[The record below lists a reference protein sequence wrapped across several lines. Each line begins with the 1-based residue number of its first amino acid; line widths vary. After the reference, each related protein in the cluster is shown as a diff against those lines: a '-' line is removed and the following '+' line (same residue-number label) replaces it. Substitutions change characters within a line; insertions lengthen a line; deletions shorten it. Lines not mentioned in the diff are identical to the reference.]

1 MLPLSFSS
9 EENYGF
15 WLTQILRPYPII
27 HQARLLY
34 ILTGPTDQT
43 GNIYTCLHIHNGVLN
58 FIVNL
63 LSIGFVCWYCTCG
76 CIDSVMG
83 KADGDKYDL
92 SELAKAFQILLGR
105 SSDWSMD
112 NVISIFDELTSKAL
126 SKLCQI

>member
-1 MLPLSFSS
+1 MGVYLQVVFN
-9 EENYGF
+9 E
-15 WLTQILRPYPII
+15 
-27 HQARLLY
+27 
-34 ILTGPTDQT
+34 QT
-43 GNIYTCLHIHNGVLN
+43 V
-58 FIVNL
+58 FM

-76 CIDSVMG
+76 CIDSIMV

-126 SKLCQI
+126 SYCQT